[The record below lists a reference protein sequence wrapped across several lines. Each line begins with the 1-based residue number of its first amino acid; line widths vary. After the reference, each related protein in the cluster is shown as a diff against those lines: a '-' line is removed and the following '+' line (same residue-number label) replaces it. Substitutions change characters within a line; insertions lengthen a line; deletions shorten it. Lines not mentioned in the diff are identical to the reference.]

1 MPDRPAFLRI
11 LPGRARLGSPGTRLA
26 HGGSLENPI
35 RILLIEDEASLA
47 RRLRSALETRD
58 FAVDWADNGQDG
70 LQLGQ
75 TESYDAIILD
85 LGLPDLRGLD
95 ILKRWRDQGLDH
107 PVLILTSRAAWT
119 EKVEGLNAGAD
130 DYVSKPFEAEEVAA
144 RLHALIRRR
153 SGRADPV
160 LRRGSIELRPAEGV
174 VLASG
179 QIIDLTAQER
189 RILHFMMQRPGR
201 IVSEAEIADHVYD
214 MDSLRHSNGIQVYV
228 GRLRRKLGRDVIR
241 TYRGMGYRFE

>member
-1 MPDRPAFLRI
+1 M
-11 LPGRARLGSPGTRLA
+11 
-26 HGGSLENPI
+26 
-35 RILLIEDEASLA
+35 EA
-47 RRLRSALETRD
+47 RD

-70 LQLGQ
+70 LHLGQ

-85 LGLPDLRGLD
+85 LGLPDIRGLD
-95 ILKRWRDQGLDH
+95 ILRRWRGQGVDH
-107 PVLILTSRAAWT
+107 PVLILTSRGAWA

-130 DYVSKPFEAEEVAA
+130 DYVSKPIEAEEIAA

-174 VLASG
+174 VLADG
-179 QIIDLTAQER
+179 KVIDLTAKER
-189 RILHFMMQRPGR
+189 RILHYMMQRPGR

-214 MDSLRHSNGIQVYV
+214 MESARQSNGIQVYV
-228 GRLRRKLGRDVIR
+228 GRLRRKLGREVIR